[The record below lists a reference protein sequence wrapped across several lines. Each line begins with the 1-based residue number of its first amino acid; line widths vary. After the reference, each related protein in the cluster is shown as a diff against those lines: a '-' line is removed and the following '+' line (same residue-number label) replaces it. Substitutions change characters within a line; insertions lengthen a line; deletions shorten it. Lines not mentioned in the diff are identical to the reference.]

1 MVLQVEEMTISFDQ
15 SFGNVLQ
22 NISMDFDQAS
32 ITGILGRNGSGK
44 STLMRTLMGLNPL
57 KKGRILFNGRELG
70 KSKKELY
77 SYRQEVAMVFQDP
90 DQQLFSTI
98 VWDDVA
104 LALRNLGIAEGECSA
119 RVMLALEAM
128 DILNLKDY
136 PIAYLSYGQKKR
148 VAIASILA
156 LQPRYL
162 LLDEPTAGL
171 DPEGRLQMLKLIQH
185 LAQKGVKIILSSHD
199 MDLMYAC
206 CDYAYVLDHGQICLE
221 GPKETVFMAR
231 EKLKQVGLDC
241 PWLVRLHLDLGLPLY
256 RDEQEFEKESRNI
269 QWPNHL

>member
-1 MVLQVEEMTISFDQ
+1 MMLQVEGMTICFDQ

-22 NISMDFDQAS
+22 NISMDFDQAF

-44 STLMRTLMGLNPL
+44 STLMRTLMGLNTL
-57 KKGRILFNGRELG
+57 KRGRILYNGRELR
-70 KSKKELY
+70 KNKKELY
-77 SYRQEVAMVFQDP
+77 RYRQEVAMVFQDP
-90 DQQLFSTI
+90 DQQLFSAI

-104 LALRNLGIAEGECSA
+104 LALRNLGVSEAECTT
-119 RVMLALEAM
+119 RVTCALEAM

-156 LQPRYL
+156 LEPRYL

-171 DPEGRLQMLKLIQH
+171 DPEGRIQMLELIRN

-206 CDYAYVLDHGQICLE
+206 CDYAYVLDQGQICLAGSRE
-221 GPKETVFMAR
+221 QVFIER
-231 EKLKQVGLDC
+231 EKLKQAGLEC

-256 RDEQEFEKESRNI
+256 RNEEEFTKESRNI
-269 QWPNHL
+269 KWLNHS

>member
-1 MVLQVEEMTISFDQ
+1 MVLQVEEMAICFDQ

-22 NISMDFDQAS
+22 NISMDFGQAS

-57 KKGRILFNGRELG
+57 KQGRILYNGRELG
-70 KSKKELY
+70 ISKKELY
-77 SYRQEVAMVFQDP
+77 RYRQEVAMVFQDP

-104 LALRNLGIAEGECSA
+104 LALRNLGVPETECSS
-119 RVMLALEAM
+119 RVTKALEVM
-128 DILNLKDY
+128 DILTLKDY

-171 DPEGRLQMLKLIQH
+171 DPEGRTQMLALIQN
-185 LAQKGVKIILSSHD
+185 LAQKGVKVVLSSHD

-206 CDYAYVLDHGQICLE
+206 CDYAYVLDQGQICLA
-221 GPKETVFMAR
+221 GTKETVFMER
-231 EKLKQVGLDC
+231 EKLRQAGLDC
-241 PWLVRLHLDLGLPLY
+241 PWLVRLHLDLGFPLY
-256 RDEQEFEKESRNI
+256 RNEQEFEKESRKI
-269 QWPNHL
+269 QWPDHL